1 MLEILFTVLP
11 VFAVLAAGYVA
22 VRSGYLPVTVA
33 DALNAF
39 TVRLAVPV
47 LLTRAMYRLD
57 LSAAFHPPMLISFYT
72 GAILC
77 FVTAIVFARVFWKRR
92 PGEAVAV
99 GFSATFSNTV
109 LLGLPIVE
117 RAFGPAALTPAY
129 GIVAL
134 HAPMLYAIGMLT
146 MEIARRDGRPLSEAL
161 VTALRSILANPL
173 MIGILTGA
181 ALNLANIEL
190 GEPLI
195 AAVDLLSNAAIPAAL
210 VGIGASLTQYRLRA
224 EWSEAATV
232 SAITLMLHPA
242 IALAVAHFGFALPP
256 EQMRTAVLLAAMPPG
271 MNIYVFAVMYQR
283 AQALAASAILMA
295 TAASVVTIS
304 VWLAVLRIAA
314 P

>member
-11 VFAVLAAGYVA
+11 VFAVLAAGYVT

-47 LLTRAMYRLD
+47 LLMRAMYRLD
-57 LSAAFHPPMLISFYT
+57 LSAAFYPPMLISFYA

-77 FVTAIVFARVFWKRR
+77 FVTAILLARMLWKRR

-117 RAFGPAALTPAY
+117 RAFGHEALTPAY

-134 HAPMLYAIGMLT
+134 HAPTLYAIGMLT
-146 MEIARRDGRPLSEAL
+146 MEVARRDGRPISEAI
-161 VTALRSILANPL
+161 VTALRSIVANPL

-181 ALNLANIEL
+181 ALNLTDIEL
-190 GEPLI
+190 GEPLL
-195 AAVDLLSNAAIPAAL
+195 AAVNLISEAAIPAAL

-224 EWSEAATV
+224 EWGEAAMV

-242 IALAVAHFGFALPP
+242 IALAVAYFAFALPP

-304 VWLAVLRIAA
+304 LWLAVLRIVA